1 MTDRKEESLWKI
13 CDNAFSEAIAESDL
27 GQWGVS
33 LDRVYALVCDKTSS
47 YEYNRDWMFKK
58 VVQFYMC
65 LAANT
70 KGYASAQHGSGVYFN
85 KCILNKAVSQSLVD
99 EYTKRANEHDASASD
114 MIKLHRKKF
123 EPNSISGQGV
133 MVPDGENLNIYEA
146 MNTEEFI
153 RFITESSSESEVA
166 Q

>member
-13 CDNAFSEAIAESDL
+13 CDSAFSEAVAESDL

-33 LDRVYALVCDKTSS
+33 LERVYALVCDKTTPF
-47 YEYNRDWMFKK
+47 EYSREWMFRK
-58 VVQFYMC
+58 VVQLYMC

-85 KCILNKAVSQSLVD
+85 KRILNKAVSQSLVD
-99 EYTKRANEHDASASD
+99 EYTKRANEYEANASD

-123 EPNSISGQGV
+123 EQNSISGQFV
-133 MVPDGENLNIYEA
+133 MVPEGDNLNIYEA

-153 RFITESSSESEVA
+153 RFITESSTDTEVA
-166 Q
+166 K